1 MCEWYYREKTKNYQY
16 FCFSEK
22 VGKLGAEAGKSLAD
36 VVALNIGQLG
46 ENMALGDVN
55 YLTTSQ
61 GQTSSHVSSLAP
73 KEMCFKIRADTVS
86 SRYCT

>member
-1 MCEWYYREKTKNYQY
+1 M
-16 FCFSEK
+16 
-22 VGKLGAEAGKSLAD
+22 GKLGAEAGKSLAD

-61 GQTSSHVSSLAP
+61 GQTSSHMSSLAP

-86 SRYCT
+86 STVPRVHEDLVLFLSFKMYSEVF

>member
-1 MCEWYYREKTKNYQY
+1 M
-16 FCFSEK
+16 
-22 VGKLGAEAGKSLAD
+22 GKLGAEAGKSLAD

-61 GQTSSHVSSLAP
+61 GQTSSHMSSLAP

-86 SRYCT
+86 STVPRVLEDLVLFLSFKMYSEVF

>member
-1 MCEWYYREKTKNYQY
+1 M
-16 FCFSEK
+16 
-22 VGKLGAEAGKSLAD
+22 GKLGAEAGKSLAD

-61 GQTSSHVSSLAP
+61 GQTSSHTVCPLWLQKKCVLKSELIRYLSSIVPRVHEDLVLFLS
-73 KEMCFKIRADTVS
+73 FKMYSEVF
-86 SRYCT
+86 